1 MRRSHFLS
9 IVLLSLGTL
18 PAWAAEGP
26 RQNLWVELR
35 WVDSS
40 VSGAA
45 VAGVRE
51 GAVVV
56 GTAGSVSPRGAVEL
70 STRRRDEG
78 TEQLQRLLVL
88 NGHSASVQLSEL
100 APVEWLD
107 YGVQADLNANGNAG
121 PAQPGKVYA
130 LPRKS
135 MVEQTRGFSVSPHW
149 PGGSQPVRVE
159 LKAQHLTPGAM
170 NGAGGTPVRSQVLS
184 TVQVPLGD
192 WVTVARSGQGLQR
205 QERGVISSRDA
216 EARSLRELQL
226 RVQLAP

>member
-1 MRRSHFLS
+1 MRRAQFLRLA
-9 IVLLSLGTL
+9 LLCLGAT
-18 PAWAAEGP
+18 PAWSAEGP

-35 WVDSS
+35 WVESS
-40 VSGAA
+40 VSAAA

-78 TEQLQRLLVL
+78 AEQLQRLLVL
-88 NGHSASVQLSEL
+88 NGSSASLQLSEQT
-100 APVEWLD
+100 PVEWLD
-107 YGVQADLNANGNAG
+107 YGVQLELNANGNAG
-121 PAQPGKVYA
+121 PAQPGKAYA
-130 LPRKS
+130 LPRRS

-159 LKAQHLTPGAM
+159 LKAQDLAPAGPGAQ
-170 NGAGGTPVRSQVLS
+170 ATVPARQQVLS

-192 WVTVARSGQGLQR
+192 WVTVARSGQGQQR

>member
-1 MRRSHFLS
+1 MYRRLL
-9 IVLLSLGTL
+9 VLLTGLLAL

-35 WVDSS
+35 WVESS

-78 TEQLQRLLVL
+78 EEQAQQRLLVL
-88 NGHSASVQLSEL
+88 NGHSASVQHGEL

-107 YGVQADLNANGNAG
+107 YGVQADLNAGQ
-121 PAQPGKVYA
+121 AQPGKVYA
-130 LPRKS
+130 VPRMS
-135 MVEQTRGFSVSPHW
+135 VVERETRGFTVSPHW

-159 LKAQHLTPGAM
+159 LKAQDLAPAGPGAHA
-170 NGAGGTPVRSQVLS
+170 GAAARQQVLS

-192 WVTVARSGQGLQR
+192 WVTVARSGQDLQR
-205 QERGVISSRDA
+205 QQRGVLSSRDA
-216 EARSLRELQL
+216 EARGQRELQL

>member
-1 MRRSHFLS
+1 M
-9 IVLLSLGTL
+9 

-35 WVDSS
+35 WVESS

-78 TEQLQRLLVL
+78 AEQVQRLLVL
-88 NGHSASVQLSEL
+88 NGSSASLQLSEQT
-100 APVEWLD
+100 PVEWLD
-107 YGVQADLNANGNAG
+107 YGVQLELNANGNAG
-121 PAQPGKVYA
+121 QAQPGKAYA
-130 LPRKS
+130 LPRRS

-159 LKAQHLTPGAM
+159 LKAQDLAPAGPGAQ
-170 NGAGGTPVRSQVLS
+170 AAVPTRQQVLS

>member
-1 MRRSHFLS
+1 M
-9 IVLLSLGTL
+9 

-35 WVDSS
+35 WVESS
-40 VSGAA
+40 VSSAA

-78 TEQLQRLLVL
+78 AEQLQRLLVL
-88 NGHSASVQLSEL
+88 NGYSASVQLSEL
-100 APVEWLD
+100 MPVEWLD
-107 YGVQADLNANGNAG
+107 YGVQTDINAG
-121 PAQPGKVYA
+121 QAQPGKVYA

-135 MVEQTRGFSVSPHW
+135 VVEQTRGFSVSPHW
-149 PGGSQPVRVE
+149 PGGNQPVRVE
-159 LKAQHLTPGAM
+159 LKAEDLAPASPGAQAM
-170 NGAGGTPVRSQVLS
+170 APARQQVLS

-205 QERGVISSRDA
+205 QERGVVSSRDA

>member
-1 MRRSHFLS
+1 MRRRFL
-9 IVLLSLGTL
+9 ILLTGLLAL
-18 PAWAAEGP
+18 PAWGAEGP

-35 WVDSS
+35 WVESS
-40 VSGAA
+40 VSSAA

-70 STRRRDEG
+70 GTRRRDEG
-78 TEQLQRLLVL
+78 AEQVQRLLVL
-88 NGHSASVQLSEL
+88 NGHSAAVQLSEL

-107 YGVQADLNANGNAG
+107 YGVQADLDANVSTGQAL
-121 PAQPGKVYA
+121 PGKVYA
-130 LPRKS
+130 LPRKR
-135 MVEQTRGFSVSPHW
+135 MVERETRGFSVSLHW
-149 PGGSQPVRVE
+149 PGGNQPVRVE
-159 LKAQHLTPGAM
+159 LKAQDPAPTQPAA
-170 NGAGGTPVRSQVLS
+170 NAAAPARQQVFS

-205 QERGVISSRDA
+205 QERGQISSRDA
-216 EARSLRELQL
+216 EARKLRELQL